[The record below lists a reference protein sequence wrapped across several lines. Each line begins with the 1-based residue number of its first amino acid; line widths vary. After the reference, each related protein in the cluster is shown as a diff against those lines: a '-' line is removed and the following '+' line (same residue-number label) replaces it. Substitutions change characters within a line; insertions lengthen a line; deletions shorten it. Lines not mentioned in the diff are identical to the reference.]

1 MTNIYYFTALTV
13 QKSLRST
20 IKILQEAQKWSLT
33 SGKTEAELLE
43 ARLAPDMFP
52 LKKQI
57 QMISDNAKGMTSR
70 FTESENPS
78 YEDTE
83 TTFDDLIA
91 RLQKTLDYVGSF
103 VEADFAN
110 SDSVKIIL
118 PYFKDKYQDA
128 GDYLLDYAIPNFFF
142 HKVTV
147 YDILRNQGMP
157 IGKNNYLGSLNLKD
171 L

>member
-1 MTNIYYFTALTV
+1 MTNTYYFTALMV

-20 IKILQEAQKWSLT
+20 IKILEDAQKWSLT
-33 SGKTEAELLE
+33 SGKSETEILE

-70 FTESENPS
+70 FTESENPK

-83 TTFDDLIA
+83 STFDDLIA

-103 VEADFAN
+103 VESDFAN

-118 PYFKDKYQDA
+118 PYFKDKYQEA
-128 GDYLLDYAIPNFFF
+128 SDYLLDYAIPNFFF
-142 HKVTV
+142 HKVTA

-157 IGKNNYLGSLNLKD
+157 LKKDNYIGGLNLKD

>member
-1 MTNIYYFTALTV
+1 MTNTYYFTALTV

-20 IKILQEAQKWSLT
+20 IKILEDTQKWSLT
-33 SGKTEAELLE
+33 GGKPEAELLE
-43 ARLAPDMFP
+43 ARLAPDMLPF
-52 LKKQI
+52 KKQI
-57 QMISDNAKGMTSR
+57 QIVSDNAKGMISR
-70 FTESENPS
+70 FTESENPA
-78 YEDTE
+78 YDDTE

-103 VEADFAN
+103 VESDFAN

-142 HKVTV
+142 HKVTA

-157 IGKNNYLGSLNLKD
+157 LTKNNYIGGLNL
-171 L
+171 